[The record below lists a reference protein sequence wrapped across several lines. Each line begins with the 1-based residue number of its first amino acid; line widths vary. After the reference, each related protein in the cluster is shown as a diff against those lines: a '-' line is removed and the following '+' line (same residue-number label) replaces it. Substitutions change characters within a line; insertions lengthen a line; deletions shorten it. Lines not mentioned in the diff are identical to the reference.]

1 MTQGQSDKTDIRLDK
16 WLWAARFYKTR
27 AIAKE
32 MINGGKVHY
41 NGQRAKSSRNAEI
54 GAVLKIRQGY
64 DDKEIVIKNY
74 RNYAKVVRLHK
85 NCTKKPLLVWLNGPL
100 MLSNDVST
108 CSITRYPIRNQIKS
122 NDASSCA
129 LKTFNS
135 EIHDEPRYF
144 TPLLVR
150 QCRCAW

>member
-64 DDKEIVIKNY
+64 DDKEIVIKKLSQLRQSGVIAQELY
-74 RNYAKVVRLHK
+74 EETATSLAKRAINAEQRRLNMLNNPIPDQK
-85 NCTKKPLLVWLNGPL
+85 PDKKQRRQL
-100 MLSNDVST
+100 MRFKDL
-108 CSITRYPIRNQIKS
+108 
-122 NDASSCA
+122 
-129 LKTFNS
+129 
-135 EIHDEPRYF
+135 
-144 TPLLVR
+144 
-150 QCRCAW
+150 

>member
-64 DDKEIVIKNY
+64 DDKEIVIKKLSQLRQSGAIAQELY
-74 RNYAKVVRLHK
+74 EETAISLAKRAINAEQRRLNMLNNPIPDQK
-85 NCTKKPLLVWLNGPL
+85 PDKKQRRQL
-100 MLSNDVST
+100 MRFKDL
-108 CSITRYPIRNQIKS
+108 
-122 NDASSCA
+122 
-129 LKTFNS
+129 
-135 EIHDEPRYF
+135 
-144 TPLLVR
+144 
-150 QCRCAW
+150 